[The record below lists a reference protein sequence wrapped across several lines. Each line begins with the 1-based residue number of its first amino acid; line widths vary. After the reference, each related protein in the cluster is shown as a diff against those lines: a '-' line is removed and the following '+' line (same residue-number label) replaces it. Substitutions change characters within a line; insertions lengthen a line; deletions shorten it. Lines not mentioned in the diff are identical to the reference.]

1 MDGIDS
7 DQKNKSKNVRD
18 RLIKA
23 TVYLNSLI
31 NGNLMYDEQI
41 THFGLFLIAG
51 LASPIAIKIIQL
63 ILAPSIPRLR
73 AATTTYECGEKP
85 IGTAQVRVNIQ
96 FFTFAVV
103 FVVFDIL
110 TILFLLWAYSFR
122 IVTNQTTI
130 LIVMGL
136 FAALL
141 LFGVFF
147 WMKKGTM
154 SWV

>member
-1 MDGIDS
+1 
-7 DQKNKSKNVRD
+7 
-18 RLIKA
+18 
-23 TVYLNSLI
+23 
-31 NGNLMYDEQI
+31 MYDEQI

-63 ILAPSIPRLR
+63 LLAPSIPRLR
-73 AATTTYECGEKP
+73 AATATYECGEKP
-85 IGTAQVRVNIQ
+85 IGTAQVRFNIQ

-122 IVTNQTTI
+122 IVSTQDTLLTF
-130 LIVMGL
+130 LIVMGS
-136 FAALL
+136 FAAMV

-154 SWV
+154 NWV